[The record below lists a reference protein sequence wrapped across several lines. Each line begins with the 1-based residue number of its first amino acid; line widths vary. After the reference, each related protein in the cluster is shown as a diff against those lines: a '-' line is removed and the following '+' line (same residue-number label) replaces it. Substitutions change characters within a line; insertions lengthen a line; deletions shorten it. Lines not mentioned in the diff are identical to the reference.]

1 MIYLT
6 FARLRKKGIKFLVPL
21 FVLFV
26 VLPVMGLIFRRHY
39 ADSPEQFLRVIVTQL
54 HVWVPVFS
62 SWWSLVL
69 FHDFFESE
77 GNELLYLYH
86 KPVFFLQV
94 QYLAILLYAVGIFLF
109 FLVFQI
115 IAPIDSFALPQL
127 IAESFAISSLTYFL
141 CFLLLNTG
149 AAFLVPVA
157 YSIYINLFD
166 SLNLL
171 SFLSIFPENSFM
183 TSENVKLIVYCCAAA
198 VIFSFGGFVCSKYR
212 RKYK

>member
-21 FVLFV
+21 LVLFV
-26 VLPVMGLIFRRHY
+26 VLPVMGLVFRRHY

-69 FHDFFESE
+69 FYDFFESE

-109 FLVFQI
+109 FPVFQI
-115 IAPIDSFALPQL
+115 IAPIDSFVLPQL

-171 SFLSIFPENSFM
+171 SFLSIFPDNSSV
-183 TSENVKLIVYCCAAA
+183 TSENVKRIVHCCAAA

>member
-21 FVLFV
+21 LVLFV
-26 VLPVMGLIFRRHY
+26 VLPVMGLVFRRHY

-69 FHDFFESE
+69 FYDFFESE

-109 FLVFQI
+109 FPVFQI
-115 IAPIDSFALPQL
+115 IAPIDSFALLQL

-183 TSENVKLIVYCCAAA
+183 TSENVKLIVHCCVAA
-198 VIFSFGGFVCSKYR
+198 VIFSLGGFVCSKYR